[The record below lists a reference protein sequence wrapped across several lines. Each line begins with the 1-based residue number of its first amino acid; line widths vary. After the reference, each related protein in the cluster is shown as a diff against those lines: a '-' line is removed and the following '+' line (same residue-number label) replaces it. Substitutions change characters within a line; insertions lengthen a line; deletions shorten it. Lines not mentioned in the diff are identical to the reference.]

1 MSSARKA
8 LLETERIFA
17 RHPWP
22 EVGTEGDKVALVTA
36 RTIHTFFIR
45 YMASV
50 DEVPWRSSAEH
61 LMTSCRSDVS
71 LVAAEGSKD
80 L

>member
-1 MSSARKA
+1 MSTARKA

-17 RHPWP
+17 QHPWP
-22 EVGTEGDKVALVTA
+22 EVGSEGDKVALVTA
-36 RTIHTFFIR
+36 RTIHTFLTR

-61 LMTSCRSDVS
+61 QTRICRSDVS
-71 LVAAEGSKD
+71 LVAAGGSMD
-80 L
+80 V